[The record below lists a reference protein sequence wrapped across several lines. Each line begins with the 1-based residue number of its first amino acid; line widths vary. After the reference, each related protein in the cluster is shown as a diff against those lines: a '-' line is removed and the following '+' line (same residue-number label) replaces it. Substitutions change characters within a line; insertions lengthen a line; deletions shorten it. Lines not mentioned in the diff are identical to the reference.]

1 MPKEHFAKGFHYF
14 MKICV
19 DTIEKLSTHN
29 DSNLKRER
37 ERDRERETTYSER
50 MKYMIS
56 NLKEMDVK
64 LRLLFMG
71 EELNQTFKSIFCITN
86 IQSIDF

>member
-19 DTIEKLSTHN
+19 DTIEKLSSHN
-29 DSNLKRER
+29 DSNLKRR
-37 ERDRERETTYSER
+37 ERVKRETTYSER

-64 LRLLFMG
+64 LRVLFMG
-71 EELNQTFKSIFCITN
+71 EELNQTFKTIFCITN
-86 IQSIDF
+86 IYYIYF

>member
-19 DTIEKLSTHN
+19 DTIEKLSSHN
-29 DSNLKRER
+29 DSNLKRREER
-37 ERDRERETTYSER
+37 ERVKRETTYSER

-64 LRLLFMG
+64 LRVLFMG
-71 EELNQTFKSIFCITN
+71 EELNQTFVSMFYIAN
-86 IQSIDF
+86 I

>member
-19 DTIEKLSTHN
+19 DTIEKLSSHN
-29 DSNLKRER
+29 DSNLKRR
-37 ERDRERETTYSER
+37 ERKRETTYSER

-64 LRLLFMG
+64 LRVLFMG
-71 EELNQTFKSIFCITN
+71 EELCQTF
-86 IQSIDF
+86 QSI

>member
-37 ERDRERETTYSER
+37 ERKRETTYSER

-64 LRLLFMG
+64 LRVLFMG

-86 IQSIDF
+86 V

>member
-37 ERDRERETTYSER
+37 ERERERE
-50 MKYMIS
+50 KPHIV
-56 NLKEMDVK
+56 KE
-64 LRLLFMG
+64 
-71 EELNQTFKSIFCITN
+71 
-86 IQSIDF
+86 

>member
-37 ERDRERETTYSER
+37 ERKRETTYSER

-64 LRLLFMG
+64 LRVLFMG

-86 IQSIDF
+86 I

>member
-37 ERDRERETTYSER
+37 ERERETSYCER

-64 LRLLFMG
+64 LRVLFMG
-71 EELNQTFKSIFCITN
+71 EELNQTFKSIFFITN
-86 IQSIDF
+86 I

>member
-29 DSNLKRER
+29 DSNLKRRER
-37 ERDRERETTYSER
+37 ERKRETTYSER

-64 LRLLFMG
+64 LRVLFMG
-71 EELNQTFKSIFCITN
+71 EELNQTFKSIF
-86 IQSIDF
+86 

>member
-29 DSNLKRER
+29 DSNLKRRVNER
-37 ERDRERETTYSER
+37 ERERE
-50 MKYMIS
+50 KPHIV
-56 NLKEMDVK
+56 KE
-64 LRLLFMG
+64 
-71 EELNQTFKSIFCITN
+71 
-86 IQSIDF
+86 